1 MMLTIIRREQ
11 KVILSLI
18 AHLIIEIDTIFKL
31 FKKRHKGYFC
41 PNKIVKLANVGRLNQ
56 SINSIINFQVGLGN
70 QVNLIKP
77 D

>member
-56 SINSIINFQVGLGN
+56 SN
-70 QVNLIKP
+70 QFNNKFSGWIR
-77 D
+77 